1 MARTIKIRAGALFT
15 AGAMALAVAGAVAGM
30 ASPSF
35 AKPDDGGERGER
47 ARPQQQQQQ
56 QQARPVPQQRPQI
69 RGNDGGRGQPQVRP
83 QQQVRPVDGRQGQG
97 GRPQIVRPDNGRPQQ
112 QGQPGGW
119 SGNRPANDARPAQDN
134 PRGNDRGGVVI
145 HGVDRD
151 IHVPARGNDNRGRDN
166 NGRDNRGND
175 NRGRDNNGRDND
187 GRWNNGRD
195 NDGRWNNGNRGPDR
209 GSNWQGNNDRRG
221 DNSSWRGNGN
231 GQNRNWDRN
240 GWRRDNRYDWQ
251 SYRDRNR
258 SAYRIGRYYSPYQ
271 NYSYR
276 RLGIGFSLGSMFYGN
291 RYWIND
297 PWQYRLPEVYGP
309 YRWVRYYD
317 DVLLVD
323 TYSGQVVDVI
333 YDFFW

>member
-1 MARTIKIRAGALFT
+1 
-15 AGAMALAVAGAVAGM
+15 MALAVAGM

-56 QQARPVPQQRPQI
+56 QPQARPMPQQQRPQI
-69 RGNDGGRGQPQVRP
+69 RGNDGGRGQ

-112 QGQPGGW
+112 GQPGGW
-119 SGNRPANDARPAQDN
+119 SGNRPGNEARPAPVQGDN
-134 PRGNDRGGVVI
+134 PRGDDRGGVVI

-151 IHVPARGNDNRGRDN
+151 IRVPARGNDNRD
-166 NGRDNRGND
+166 RDNRGND
-175 NRGRDNNGRDND
+175 NRGRDNND
-187 GRWNNGRD
+187 RD

-221 DNSSWRGNGN
+221 DNDRWRGNGN
-231 GQNRNWDRN
+231 GQNRSWDRN

-309 YRWVRYYD
+309 YHWVRYYD